1 MNPRCR
7 SLRSQSAL
15 SAVGL
20 DRFDLPLEMSERV
33 GRIHVEQSPAAGPPV
48 PPLIVKEGRR
58 VANHADGFE
67 PLHVAPLDRP
77 KGEVEAGKRV
87 QHSELEVPAEGDG
100 TEPTAI
106 DPPQPA
112 RLPSACAW

>member
-33 GRIHVEQSPAAGPPV
+33 GRVHVEQSPAAGSPT
-48 PPLIVKEGRR
+48 PPLIMKKGRR

-67 PLHVAPLDRP
+67 PLHVAPFDGLKAD
-77 KGEVEAGKRV
+77 VDAGKRG
-87 QHSELEVPAEGDG
+87 QHSGLEIAAEGNRI
-100 TEPTAI
+100 EPIAI
-106 DPPQPA
+106 DPPQ
-112 RLPSACAW
+112 